1 MKIQPA
7 VLAIAAGLAAVLTL
21 AGPRPMHA
29 QDSKTQRAQPPM
41 QQTEF
46 SQNQL
51 ESFASATLKVRD
63 IRSKWQS
70 QMQSA
75 DSDEKAKEFQTQA
88 NVEMVNAVES
98 NGLTVETYNAIAT
111 AARSNPDLAN
121 RITKLLEKA
130 R

>member
-7 VLAIAAGLAAVLTL
+7 VLAIAAVLAAVLTL
-21 AGPRPMHA
+21 AGPLPMHA
-29 QDSKTQRAQPPM
+29 QDTKTQQPPPPM
-41 QQTEF
+41 QQAEF

-88 NVEMVNAVES
+88 NVEMVNAVEA

-121 RITKLLEKA
+121 HITQLLEKS

>member
-7 VLAIAAGLAAVLTL
+7 VSAIGAVLVAVLTL
-21 AGPRPMHA
+21 VGPLPVHA
-29 QDSKTQRAQPPM
+29 QDSKTQPSPPPM

-51 ESFASATLKVRD
+51 ESFASATVKVRD

-75 DSDEKAKEFQTQA
+75 DSAEKAKEFQSQA
-88 NVEMVNAVES
+88 NVEMVNAVEA

-111 AARSNPDLAN
+111 AARSNPELAN
-121 RITKLLEKA
+121 RITELLQKTH
-130 R
+130 

>member
-7 VLAIAAGLAAVLTL
+7 VLAMSALMTAVLTF
-21 AGPRPMHA
+21 AGPLSVRA
-29 QDSKTQRAQPPM
+29 QDTKTQPATPSM

-46 SQNQL
+46 SQSEL
-51 ESFASATLKVRD
+51 ESFATATLKVRD

-75 DSDEKAKEFQTQA
+75 DNADKAKELQSQA
-88 NVEMVNAVES
+88 NVEMVNAVEA

-111 AARSNPDLAN
+111 AARSNPELAN
-121 RITKLLEKA
+121 RITQLLEQGH
-130 R
+130 